1 MIKRPLPRQQAQE
14 TTREHQKSNATQPR
28 QLQLGDY
35 MDVSHHHHSLFVIR
49 LSG

>member
-1 MIKRPLPRQQAQE
+1 MIKRLSPRQQAQE
-14 TTREHQKSNATQPR
+14 TTREHQESNAMQPR